1 MKDIISG
8 YRRLYRVTLISNWA
22 VVVLTIMGFA
32 LTGTFEKKPFTAIMI
47 SAAFVLLVL
56 FYTVEFIIQPLKFSR
71 KAKVSGKSEAFNNE
85 KPAIL
90 GKRFVFD
97 KCIVFFNNWIIQAVD
112 FSEITAAQLKKRK
125 IVLTLNSGKTLAMP
139 YYPDENPAVICAV
152 LRSKNEKIDIVI
164 NGKHISQ
171 DEK

>member
-8 YRRLYRVTLISNWA
+8 YRKLYRVTLISNWT
-22 VVVLTIMGFA
+22 VVILTIMGFA
-32 LTGTFEKKPFTAIMI
+32 LTGTFEKKPFTAIVI
-47 SAAFVLLVL
+47 STAFVLLVL
-56 FYTVEFIIQPLKFSR
+56 FYTVEFIVQPLKFMRQEKHSDKPLVSEGEKLSVLGSR
-71 KAKVSGKSEAFNNE
+71 FISDTSV
-85 KPAIL
+85 
-90 GKRFVFD
+90 
-97 KCIVFFNNWIIQAVD
+97 VFFSNWIIQVVD

-171 DEK
+171 DKK